1 MIKKNGKMTNYNA
14 DEVNIAFARICPE
27 LKSRYAVYPFPESS
41 PKDWLIPSTEGTYDG
56 KPVVIPSDKESG
68 NKKTESGLK
77 EDYVFCK
84 AGPVGKGYYHV
95 LTKTAYV
102 NLCTR
107 LNEQG
112 SGKFL
117 CFGDSQR
124 ADQWDTCRR
133 IVYNRSRANRPDDK
147 HAADAAMDHMVG
159 PVSLGSIKA

>member
-1 MIKKNGKMTNYNA
+1 MTNYDA
-14 DEVNIAFARICPE
+14 DEVNIAFARVCPE

-41 PKDWLIPSTEGTYDG
+41 PKSWLVPSTEGTHNG
-56 KPVVIPSDKESG
+56 KPIVILSDKDSG
-68 NKKTESGLK
+68 DKKNEPGLK

-84 AGPVGKGYYHV
+84 AGPLGKGYYHV

-102 NLCTR
+102 NLSTR
-107 LNEQG
+107 LNAQG

-133 IVYNRSRANRPDDK
+133 IVYNRSRANRPDDE
-147 HAADAAMDHMVG
+147 HAAAAAIDHMVG
-159 PVSLGSIKA
+159 AVNISGIKA